1 MSRKS
6 TSWGRFTSFFRSSS
20 KVEEGTRNIK
30 ITEKKQCIAH
40 YKKISHNN
48 DMVRANLLSNFA
60 LLVQRVGEMLLQ
72 CPCPCRPQDVHQRR
86 GTMKKRKK
94 KPSLAWPPV
103 PRPRIL
109 CRNFLLPEK
118 LKDSFPES
126 MTDTCVSYLLR
137 NAFTASTP
145 LRSQCGLSSKT
156 RKATTL
162 KSSFFIGP
170 NTIFV
175 HPSQACR

>member
-109 CRNFLLPEK
+109 CRNFLLPPSGETQRFLSRK
-118 LKDSFPES
+118 HDRHMRLPPAQK
-126 MTDTCVSYLLR
+126 C
-137 NAFTASTP
+137 
-145 LRSQCGLSSKT
+145 LSSFNSTEIPMWLIK
-156 RKATTL
+156 
-162 KSSFFIGP
+162 
-170 NTIFV
+170 
-175 HPSQACR
+175 